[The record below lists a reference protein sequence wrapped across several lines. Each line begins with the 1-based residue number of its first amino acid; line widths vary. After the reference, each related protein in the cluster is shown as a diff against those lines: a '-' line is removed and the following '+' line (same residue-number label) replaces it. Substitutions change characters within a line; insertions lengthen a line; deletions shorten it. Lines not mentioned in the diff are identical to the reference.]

1 MKQIFALLSVM
12 LLLSFASMQAQNVD
26 VTFQVDMGVKI
37 ATGYFNP
44 ATEVVTCPG
53 GFNNWLNEPPANTE
67 KIMSDAD
74 NDSIYTITISM
85 AGSQTYGYKF
95 NIGTGWDGKDETHG
109 DRSVAVGTTNMT
121 LPVSFFNDYTPY
133 TGITSSIDFQ
143 VDMRGPAQ
151 GSFDPANDN
160 VYVAG
165 NFTDWGNGAVELFD
179 ADNDTIFAG
188 TVSTLTSGNHA
199 IYKFIWS
206 TGGASTGTWESPQEG
221 DDIFGNDHNRIYGIH
236 DGMDTVYRFWDNVNP
251 NQVRADG
258 NIFFE
263 VDMSVL
269 STLGV
274 FNPSV
279 DSVQV
284 RGGFN
289 GWSASDPARA
299 LMNQN
304 IVNPDNWFLDVPF
317 IQEILNS
324 KWYYKFFIQNGTGS
338 TPYANTGWEVSL
350 DPTDSGNRDRPFVF
364 MGQANQELGLQYFD
378 GVRPEWV
385 IQTGTTVMCEFSV
398 DMTYATLPDTQGT
411 SPVFNPA
418 TDSVFWMPQLPLYYS
433 VNGLEW
439 GSNPRVLQLTDPNS
453 DMIYTGT
460 LTLVGPNFNG
470 FMYNYG
476 YSNSS
481 AGIVL
486 EAGGQVDHR
495 VRFIN
500 QPAPNQ
506 FTSPYSMPLDVW
518 SNSAKP
524 EEVGP
529 FTDVNE
535 IPGVLPES
543 YSLEQNYPNPF
554 NPTTMIRFS
563 VPKQSLVNIQV
574 YNLLGEVVATVVNSE
589 FTTGNY
595 EVNFDASNL
604 SSGIYFYRITTD
616 NFMATKKMMLVK

>member
-12 LLLSFASMQAQNVD
+12 LLLSFANLQAQNVD

-44 ATEVVTCPG
+44 STDVVTCPG

-67 KIMSDAD
+67 KVMSDAN

-85 AGSQTYGYKF
+85 APSQSYEYKF
-95 NIGTGWDGKDETHG
+95 NIGLGWDGKDETHG
-109 DRSVAVGTTNMT
+109 NRSVAVGTSNMT
-121 LPVSFFNDYTPY
+121 VPVSFFNDYTPY
-133 TGITSSIDFQ
+133 TGVAASINFE
-143 VDMRGPAQ
+143 VDMRLPAQ
-151 GSFDPANDN
+151 GNFDPATDN
-160 VYVAG
+160 VFVAG
-165 NFTDWGNGAVELFD
+165 NFTDWGTGAVELFD
-179 ADNDTIFAG
+179 SNNDSIFTG
-188 TVSTLTSGNHA
+188 TVSSLTSGNYA

-206 TGGASTGTWESPQEG
+206 ETTVGNGTWESPIEG
-221 DDIFGNDHNRIYGIH
+221 DDIFGNDKNRIYGIH
-236 DGMDTVYRFWDNVNP
+236 DGENTVSRFWNNTNP
-251 NQVRADG
+251 NVTLANG
-258 NIFFE
+258 NVYFE

-269 STLGV
+269 DELGV

-289 GWSASDPARA
+289 GWSNSDPARS
-299 LMNQN
+299 LLNQN
-304 IVNPDNWFLDVPF
+304 PGDPNNWYLDVPF
-317 IQEILNS
+317 VQEILNS
-324 KWYYKFFIQNGTGS
+324 KQYYKYFLQNGTGS

-364 MGQANQELGLQYFD
+364 LGLPDQEMGLQYFD

-385 IQTGTTVMCEFSV
+385 IPSGTTVVCEFSV

-411 SPVFNPA
+411 NPVFNPA

-433 VNGLEW
+433 VNGLTW

-453 DMIYTGT
+453 DMIYTGS

-470 FMYNYG
+470 FMYNYA

-481 AGIVL
+481 AGLVQ
-486 EAGGQVDHR
+486 EAGGQVDLR

-506 FTSPYSMPLDVW
+506 FTSPYTMPLDVW

-535 IPGVLPES
+535 LPGILPET

-554 NPTTMIRFS
+554 NPSTIIRFS
-563 VPKQSLVNIQV
+563 VPQQGLVNIKV
-574 YNLLGEVVATVVNSE
+574 YNLLGEVVATLVNGE
-589 FTTGNY
+589 FSTGSY

-604 SSGIYFYRITTD
+604 SSGIYFYSITAN
-616 NFMATKKMMLVK
+616 NFVSTKKMMLIK